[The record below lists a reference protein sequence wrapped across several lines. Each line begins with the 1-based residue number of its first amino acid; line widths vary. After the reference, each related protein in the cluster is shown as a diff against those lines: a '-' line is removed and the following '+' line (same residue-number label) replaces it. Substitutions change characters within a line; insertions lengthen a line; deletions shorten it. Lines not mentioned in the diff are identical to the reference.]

1 MRTLRRLLV
10 PAVLLAAV
18 AVLLRFTLLA
28 PRPVAVEVARV
39 ERGVVE
45 ESVTNTR
52 AGTVKARRRARLS
65 PQVGGRVVQLP
76 HRKGE
81 RVAAGSLLLKLDSS
95 VADAQLALAQEDVRT
110 AAARAEEA
118 CLALELAE
126 KELARG
132 AALAVDG
139 VASEQLLDTL
149 RSTRDRARA
158 GCAAARAVLD
168 QARAQVR
175 LAQAQVALT
184 EVRAPFAGIVADL
197 TTELGEWITPAPP
210 GVPIPPVLDLLDPA
224 SLYVAAPID
233 EVDAERVAA
242 GKEVR
247 ISVDSRPGERFAG
260 RLVRVGAFVVDVL
273 EQNRTVEVEA
283 EFDDPSV
290 TATLLPGTSADIEV
304 ILDRRTSVLRVP
316 TSAVAQGSTV
326 LVLRGGV
333 LREQPVR
340 TGVRNWQ
347 FTEVVSGLGEGE
359 MVVTMRDSPDIKA
372 GVRAVPRVGG

>member
-1 MRTLRRLLV
+1 MQRLRRLLV
-10 PAVLLAAV
+10 PVALTAA
-18 AVLLRFTLLA
+18 AAALLRVTLFS
-28 PRPVAVEVARV
+28 PEPVSVEVARV

-65 PQVGGRVVQLP
+65 PQLGGRVVQLP

-81 RVAAGSLLLKLDSS
+81 WVGAGNLLLKLDSS
-95 VADAQLALAQEDVRT
+95 VPDAQLALAQEDVRT

-118 CLALELAE
+118 CLALDLAE

-132 AALAVDG
+132 TALAAEG
-139 VASEQLLDTL
+139 VASEQLLDAL
-149 RSTRDRARA
+149 RSARDRARA

-210 GVPIPPVLDLLDPA
+210 GVPIPPVLDLLDPS

-233 EVDAERVAA
+233 EVDAERVAV
-242 GKEVR
+242 GQEVR
-247 ISVDSRPGERFAG
+247 ISVDSRPGERFVG

-283 EFDDPSV
+283 EFDDPA
-290 TATLLPGTSADIEV
+290 TAATFLPGTSADIEV
-304 ILDRRTSVLRVP
+304 ILDRRNGVLRVP
-316 TSAVAQGSTV
+316 TAAVAQGNSV

-347 FTEVVSGLGEGE
+347 FTEVLSGLSEGE
-359 MVVTMRDSPDIKA
+359 TVVTMRDSPDIKA
-372 GVRAVPRVGG
+372 GARAVPRERG